1 MDIQTVITAVN
12 TALDTI
18 TGLRCFD
25 FPPDQVPV
33 PAVVTELATQGQFV
47 AYDTSTMSHDLRL
60 QVRLF
65 VAKASDRASA
75 KALHAYLAPTGT
87 SSIKAT
93 IEGNAGLSAVVD
105 YVIVSGASGFGVYQ
119 VGDQA
124 LLGCTFDVTLGCQ

>member
-1 MDIQTVITAVN
+1 MDIQTIITEVN

-18 TGLRCFD
+18 AGLRCFD

-33 PAVVTELATQGQFV
+33 PAAVTELSTAGQFV
-47 AYDTSTMSHDLRL
+47 IYDTSSGSHDLRL

-75 KALHAYLAPTGT
+75 KALHAYLAPTGA
-87 SSIKAT
+87 SSIKAA
-93 IEGNAGLSAVVD
+93 IEGGSSLLTVVD

-119 VGDQA
+119 VGDQQ
-124 LLGCTFDVTLGCQ
+124 LLGCTFDVTLGCF